1 MSWLAPRGDNV
12 FEDFRGQMSKLS
24 SIDAEAMLYK
34 LASTYCDV
42 GMIDAAID
50 TLQMSARTRRY
61 RFSAAAKLGRLY
73 RKRGMLN
80 CAADWLQQAVAAPA
94 PTMEA
99 GRAIAYELAET
110 YEKLGHG
117 RRARAVFFMLQ
128 AAHADYRDV
137 RQRIDPLLQ
146 TPAGS

>member
-1 MSWLAPRGDNV
+1 M
-12 FEDFRGQMSKLS
+12 FEDFRDQMSKLS
-24 SIDAEAMLYK
+24 SIDAEAILYK

-50 TLQMSARTRRY
+50 LLQMSARTLRY

-73 RKRGMLN
+73 RKSGMLN

-110 YEKLGHG
+110 YEKLGQG
-117 RRARAVFFMLQ
+117 RRAGAVFSMLQ
-128 AAHADYRDV
+128 AVDADYRDV
-137 RQRIDPLLQ
+137 RQRIDRLSQ